1 MTMTI
6 RSQLLV
12 AACVASLGAAIP
24 AVSQTYPSKPIQVVV
39 PFPPGGS
46 DVTFRVVAARMG
58 ETLGKPIVVMNRPGA
73 SGAIGSEYVARATPD
88 GYTLLLTTSSTMIT
102 RKFLARNLPFDPI
115 RDFTPIGKVYESVLT
130 LAVHP
135 SVPAN
140 SIREL
145 IDYAKRNPGKLNYGS
160 IGIGSAY
167 HLDGE
172 IFKRTAG
179 VNITHVP
186 YNGTGPVMAALLA
199 GEVQIAFPSL
209 SNIGQNHD
217 AGRVRILAFLD
228 PVSFPGMTRIP
239 SINDA
244 VPGFRK
250 ASNWIG
256 LFGPAG
262 LPGPVVARLN
272 AAVKSSLEIPAVR
285 TLLEG
290 NGVLISPST
299 PAELTARM
307 KDDLVETERLVK
319 ALNIQPE

>member
-1 MTMTI
+1 MPI
-6 RSQLLV
+6 RYILV
-12 AACVASLGAAIP
+12 MAACVATIAAAIP
-24 AVSQTYPSKPIQVVV
+24 ALSQTYPNKPIQVVV

-46 DVTFRVVAARMG
+46 DVTFRVVAAKMS
-58 ETLGKPIVVMNRPGA
+58 EILGKPIVVMNRPGA

-102 RKFLARNLPFDPI
+102 RKFLAKNLPFDPMK
-115 RDFTPIGKVYESVLT
+115 DFTSIGKVYESVLT
-130 LAVHP
+130 LTVHP

-140 SIREL
+140 SIKEL
-145 IDYAKRNPGKLNYGS
+145 IEYAKRNPGKLNYGS

-179 VNITHVP
+179 VNIIHVP
-186 YNGTGPVMAALLA
+186 YNGTGPVMVALLA

-209 SNIGQNHD
+209 SNIGQNHET
-217 AGRVRILAFLD
+217 GRVRILAFLD

-239 SINDA
+239 SINAA
-244 VPGFRK
+244 VPSFKK

-262 LPGPVVARLN
+262 LPDSIVARLN
-272 AAVKSSLEIPAVR
+272 AAVKSSLEAPAVR

-290 NGVLISPST
+290 NGVLISHST
-299 PAELTARM
+299 PAELVARM
-307 KDDLVETERLVK
+307 KDDLVETEKLVK
-319 ALNIQPE
+319 ALNIHPE